1 MRLFFY
7 KSVFIFVSIF
17 ILYKVTIGQLIKNYE
32 KKINYTISQENIN
45 KIKSKIRKEIKGSL
59 KKDRILK
66 EEDAKLIKQF
76 LQKIQTEINNTK

>member
-7 KSVFIFVSIF
+7 KSIFIFVSIF
-17 ILYKVTIGQLIKNYE
+17 ILYKVTIGHLINDYE
-32 KKINYTISQENIN
+32 KKINYSMSQENIN
-45 KIKSKIRKEIKGSL
+45 KFKSKIRNEIKGSL

-76 LQKIQTEINNTK
+76 LQKIQAEINNSQ

>member
-17 ILYKVTIGQLIKNYE
+17 FLYKVTIGQLINNYE
-32 KKINYTISQENIN
+32 KKINYTMSQENIN
-45 KIKSKIRKEIKGSL
+45 EIKSKIRKEIKGSL

-66 EEDAKLIKQF
+66 EEHAKLIKQF
-76 LQKIQTEINNTK
+76 LQKIQNEINNTK

>member
-1 MRLFFY
+1 M
-7 KSVFIFVSIF
+7 
-17 ILYKVTIGQLIKNYE
+17 

>member
-1 MRLFFY
+1 MRLFFF

>member
-66 EEDAKLIKQF
+66 EEAAKLIKLF